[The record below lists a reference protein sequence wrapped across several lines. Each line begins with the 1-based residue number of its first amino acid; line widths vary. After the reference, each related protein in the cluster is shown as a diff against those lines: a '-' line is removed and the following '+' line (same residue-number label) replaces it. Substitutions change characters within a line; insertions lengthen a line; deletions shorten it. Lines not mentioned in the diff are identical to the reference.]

1 MHTSQDTASTGKSRA
16 AGQGPSADE
25 AVHDLSLL
33 LMYLT
38 AWKDRPEY
46 QLHFWK
52 GFRFEVLDRL
62 EKEGFLTQ
70 SIRAKSAY
78 LTDAGGRR
86 ARELLA
92 DFGLS
97 AADPWESTTD

>member
-1 MHTSQDTASTGKSRA
+1 M
-16 AGQGPSADE
+16 
-25 AVHDLSLL
+25 

-38 AWKDRPEY
+38 SWQERSDSARR
-46 QLHFWK
+46 FWK

-62 EKEGFLTQ
+62 ETEGLLTQ

-78 LTDAGGRR
+78 LTDDGVRR

-92 DFGLS
+92 DFGLGGVEP
-97 AADPWESTTD
+97 D